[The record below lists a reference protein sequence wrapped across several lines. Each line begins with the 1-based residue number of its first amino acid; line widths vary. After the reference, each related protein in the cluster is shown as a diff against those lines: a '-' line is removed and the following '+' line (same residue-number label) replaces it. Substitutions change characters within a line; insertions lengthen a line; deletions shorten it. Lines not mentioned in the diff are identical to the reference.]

1 MTVSCADADPTDRM
15 TNAMIDPRRAS
26 DRAEATIMASGFERE
41 PTLARRTWTRAERR
55 IVLRG
60 LFGRLL
66 IAIEPVIC
74 TTIFGALTAGLCFFP
89 LPVSANLTH
98 RESAFVI
105 APIFGL
111 ITLAFLAYA
120 VIVLVPP
127 VRALI
132 ATFSPIYIVDG
143 YLRYRRPDRNTEAD
157 SNGYVAVLSEE
168 RRTICEWPCVGATAI
183 ADNLRPAMIEFSYYG
198 GIHRIDGRS
207 TGVVPESMP
216 PVGVGNNIPRV

>member
-1 MTVSCADADPTDRM
+1 MRSPT
-15 TNAMIDPRRAS
+15 IDPRRARE
-26 DRAEATIMASGFERE
+26 RAEASAMARSFERE
-41 PTLARRTWTRAERR
+41 PTLVRRTWTRAERR
-55 IVLRG
+55 VVWRG

-74 TTIFGALTAGLCFFP
+74 TTVFGALTVGLLFFP
-89 LPVSANLTH
+89 LPATSSLTH

-105 APIFGL
+105 APIFAI

-120 VIVLVPP
+120 VIVLVAP
-127 VRALI
+127 VRALME
-132 ATFSPIYIVDG
+132 TFSPIYIVDG
-143 YLRYRRPDRNTEAD
+143 YLRYRRPDRNTEAN

-168 RRTICEWPCVGATAI
+168 RRTICEWPCLGETPI
-183 ADNLRPAMIEFSYYG
+183 ADSQRPAMIEFSYYG

-216 PVGVGNNIPRV
+216 PVGVGNNVPRV

>member
-1 MTVSCADADPTDRM
+1 
-15 TNAMIDPRRAS
+15 
-26 DRAEATIMASGFERE
+26 MAPGFERE

-55 IVLRG
+55 IVIRG
-60 LFGRLL
+60 LVGRLL

-74 TTIFGALTAGLCFFP
+74 TTVFGALTAALIFFP
-89 LPVSANLTH
+89 LPTSANLTH

-105 APIFGL
+105 APIFGT

-120 VIVLVPP
+120 IVVLVPP

-143 YLRYRRPDRNTEAD
+143 YLRYRRPDRVTEAD
-157 SNGYVAVLSEE
+157 SNGYVAVLSDEC
-168 RRTICEWPCVGATAI
+168 RTICEWPTLGERAI
-183 ADNLRPAMIEFSYYG
+183 GDSVRPAMIEFTYFG

-207 TGVVPESMP
+207 TGVLPESMP
-216 PVGVGNNIPRV
+216 PAGIGNNVPRV

>member
-1 MTVSCADADPTDRM
+1 MR
-15 TNAMIDPRRAS
+15 NPRSANG
-26 DRAEATIMASGFERE
+26 RAEANGMAPGFERE
-41 PTLARRTWTRAERR
+41 PTLARRSWTRAERR
-55 IVLRG
+55 IVLAG

-74 TTIFGALTAGLCFFP
+74 STVFGALTAGLIFLP
-89 LPVSANLTH
+89 LPKSANMPH
-98 RESAFVI
+98 QDAAFVI

-111 ITLAFLAYA
+111 ITLAFLTYA

-127 VRALI
+127 IRALM

-143 YLRYRRPDRNTEAD
+143 YLRYRRPDRNTEVG
-157 SNGYVAVLSEE
+157 SSGYVAVLSEE
-168 RRTICEWPCVGATAI
+168 RRTICEWPTLGEFAI
-183 ADNLRPAMIEFSYYG
+183 ADSIRPAMIEFSYFG

-216 PVGVGNNIPRV
+216 PVGVGNNVPRV